1 MDPAD
6 PLLPKILV
14 LVILILINAFFAAA
28 EIAVISLSETKLRK
42 QAEEGDKKAKKL
54 LVLMQA
60 PDSFLSAIQ
69 IAITLAG
76 FLSSAF
82 AADSFSDPLVHWLT
96 VDKGF
101 TAIPT
106 STLNTIMVVLI
117 TIVLSYFSLVLGELV
132 PKRIAMKKTE
142 AVARFTVG
150 AVTSVAAVFRPVIW
164 LLSKSTN
171 GVLRALHIDPKAD
184 EEDVSEDEI
193 RMMVDLGEERGAIES
208 NEKELIDNIFEF
220 NNTTA
225 EDVMI
230 HRTDMVMLWVEDT
243 REEILA
249 TIRSSGLSRFPVY
262 QEDKVS
268 TDYILGL
275 STLSVR
281 KSYDISELG
290 LSEGAVRGLVAGTVD
305 VQILNRLLEHRNF
318 PKLMDLI
325 RIYFQDTAA
334 KGIMAR
340 NQLIELETASLSDL
354 MKEHPEHR
362 AEAKQD
368 LQLLNAQKMG
378 EHEAEIEKIK
388 NVFLAILRDIKK
400 DMDNREQP
408 GEAVTAAMFQTMQ
421 ETMKDHQQE
430 LLSMDDVTAMIAGQ
444 IGKFLPMD
452 EETAEQ
458 FRQLAK
464 RMMEQVGK

>member
-1 MDPAD
+1 MPGDQIWPIV
-6 PLLPKILV
+6 LLGISL
-14 LVILILINAFFAAA
+14 LGNLILLFQKPIRR
-28 EIAVISLSETKLRK
+28 LLRR
-42 QAEEGDKKAKKL
+42 EEK
-54 LVLMQA
+54 
-60 PDSFLSAIQ
+60 
-69 IAITLAG
+69 
-76 FLSSAF
+76 
-82 AADSFSDPLVHWLT
+82 
-96 VDKGF
+96 
-101 TAIPT
+101 
-106 STLNTIMVVLI
+106 
-117 TIVLSYFSLVLGELV
+117 
-132 PKRIAMKKTE
+132 
-142 AVARFTVG
+142 
-150 AVTSVAAVFRPVIW
+150 
-164 LLSKSTN
+164 
-171 GVLRALHIDPKAD
+171 
-184 EEDVSEDEI
+184 VSEDNI
-193 RMMVDLGEERGAIES
+193 MAMVEEGEESGAIQS
-208 NEKELIDNIFEF
+208 NEKTLIENVFDFD
-220 NNTTA
+220 TMTA
-225 EDVMI
+225 RDVMV
-230 HRTDMVMLWVEDT
+230 HRTDMVTLDVDDDDETVME
-243 REEILA
+243 A
-249 TIRSSGLSRFPVY
+249 IRTSGLSRFPVY

-290 LSEGAVRGLVAGTVD
+290 LSEGAVRGLVTGIVD

-340 NQLIELETASLSDL
+340 NQLIELATASLSDL

-362 AEAKQD
+362 AEARQD

-388 NVFLAILRDIKK
+388 NVFLSILRDIKK
-400 DMDNREQP
+400 DMDNGEQP
-408 GEAVTAAMFQTMQ
+408 GEAMTAAMFQTMQ

-430 LLSMDDVTAMIAGQ
+430 PLSMDDVTAMIAGQ